1 MRLRQYSSG
10 KSAADGEK
18 SVCQYPV
25 PRHAVART
33 HLMMKAMSMHSVSSA
48 SPCGRPHAPDDEGN
62 QHALRGHQHA
72 LVMHHEPQQAD
83 RVRVDH
89 FAMADD
95 TAARGEGTREHG
107 PKRHVVEERAT
118 AAHLMRDA
126 ITMQS
131 AFNQHA
137 LDAREPPP
145 CTASPSAI
153 TMQSVFNQHAID
165 AREPPT
171 RTASPSAPLRAFLSH
186 LGMSVSLE
194 SLRIRS

>member
-10 KSAADGEK
+10 KSAADGAK

-33 HLMMKAMSMHSVSSA
+33 HLMREAISMHSVSSA
-48 SPCGRPHAPDDEGN
+48 SPCGRPHAPDDE
-62 QHALRGHQHA
+62 GHQHA

-89 FAMADD
+89 FAVADD

-137 LDAREPPP
+137 IDAREPPP
-145 CTASPSAI
+145 
-153 TMQSVFNQHAID
+153 
-165 AREPPT
+165 

>member
-1 MRLRQYSSG
+1 M
-10 KSAADGEK
+10 
-18 SVCQYPV
+18 
-25 PRHAVART
+25 
-33 HLMMKAMSMHSVSSA
+33 
-48 SPCGRPHAPDDEGN
+48 
-62 QHALRGHQHA
+62 
-72 LVMHHEPQQAD
+72 
-83 RVRVDH
+83 RVDH
-89 FAMADD
+89 FAVADD

-137 LDAREPPP
+137 IDAREPPP
-145 CTASPSAI
+145 
-153 TMQSVFNQHAID
+153 
-165 AREPPT
+165 

>member
-1 MRLRQYSSG
+1 MPRECNPTWSMRLRQYSSG

-33 HLMMKAMSMHSVSSA
+33 HLMRQSISMHSVSSA
-48 SPCGRPHAPDDEGN
+48 SLCGRPHAPDDEGN

-118 AAHLMRDA
+118 AAHLMREA
-126 ITMQS
+126 IS
-131 AFNQHA
+131 SNQW
-137 LDAREPPP
+137 
-145 CTASPSAI
+145 
-153 TMQSVFNQHAID
+153 QSVAIS
-165 AREPPT
+165 R
-171 RTASPSAPLRAFLSH
+171 RTSHCRAPDE
-186 LGMSVSLE
+186 G
-194 SLRIRS
+194 

>member
-33 HLMMKAMSMHSVSSA
+33 HLMKEAISMHLVSSA
-48 SPCGRPHAPDDEGN
+48 SPCGRTHAPDDEGN

-89 FAMADD
+89 FAVADD

-118 AAHLMRDA
+118 AAHLMRDE
-126 ITMQS
+126 IIMPS
-131 AFNQHA
+131 AFNRPSIGLNQPSIG
-137 LDAREPPP
+137 LQSAR
-145 CTASPSAI
+145 
-153 TMQSVFNQHAID
+153 NQM
-165 AREPPT
+165 R
-171 RTASPSAPLRAFLSH
+171 
-186 LGMSVSLE
+186 E
-194 SLRIRS
+194 SLRRAPRRPRAQWQSVAISGNQWQSVAISGTR